1 MTLTT
6 ELLDV
11 PTASLIHDNYRD
23 LDTAHV
29 ARIAANMA
37 SEGYDDTYRLRV
49 RPLPGEQWQIVDGHH
64 RAAAAVMAELPTVP
78 VIIVREASGSALR
91 LQQLRANMGNRQDDD
106 VTLAETFQT
115 LVDNGETVASI
126 AAAITRTTRYVENRL
141 SLMKLD
147 PYTRG
152 IVGGRGMEYA
162 SCVSHL
168 PYDAQREAVRALA
181 EHPEWNL
188 ATWRVMAERIGQD
201 YLARVQADSDIFSS
215 GGLTVESFVAA
226 TVASVATEL
235 ASANNELTYL
245 GQTEIAARIGKSVQA
260 VNSLRKRGQ
269 LPAPAFSV
277 ALGDLWASDVIDA
290 WHQEREAKR

>member
-1 MTLTT
+1 MTDTMT

-11 PTASLIHDNYRD
+11 PTASLVHDNYRD
-23 LDTAHV
+23 LDKAHV
-29 ARIAANMA
+29 SRIAANMA
-37 SEGYDDTYRLRV
+37 AQGYDDEYRLRV
-49 RPLPGEQWQIVDGHH
+49 RPLSTDRWQIVDGHH
-64 RAAAAVMAELPTVP
+64 RAAAAVAANLKTVP
-78 VIIVREASGSALR
+78 VVVVREASGSALR
-91 LQQLRANMGNRQDDD
+91 LQQLRANMANRQDDD
-106 VTLAETFQT
+106 VTLAETFQR
-115 LVDNGETVASI
+115 LIDDGQTVEDI

-162 SCVSHL
+162 ACVSYL

-188 ATWRVMAERIGQD
+188 ATWRVMAERIGTD

-215 GGLTVESFVAA
+215 GGLTVESWIDA
-226 TVASVATEL
+226 TVASVASEL
-235 ASANNELTYL
+235 ASIASDLTYL
-245 GQTEIAARIGKSVQA
+245 GQTEIAARIGKTVQA

-269 LPAPAFSV
+269 LPPPAFSV
-277 ALGDLWASDVIDA
+277 AMGDLWASDVIDA
-290 WHQEREAKR
+290 WHAARGR